1 MFPAG
6 TAIQNRKSTELSCSR
21 PETAIQNRKVK
32 LICSWPGTAFQ
43 NRKTKLICSWPGMA
57 VQKKKETWDFWR
69 EAVVFFL
76 NLDFNEAER
85 FWWNSASLSSLFPA
99 KNNLFIGFYKEIVNQ
114 IKRKREINL
123 KVLHLIKLTCS
134 FRRYTWM
141 LQSPG

>member
-57 VQKKKETWDFWR
+57 VQKKKR
-69 EAVVFFL
+69 
-76 NLDFNEAER
+76 NLRLLAGD
-85 FWWNSASLSSLFPA
+85 SSL
-99 KNNLFIGFYKEIVNQ
+99 LFKP
-114 IKRKREINL
+114 RL
-123 KVLHLIKLTCS
+123 
-134 FRRYTWM
+134 
-141 LQSPG
+141 